1 MRACSILLVTLA
13 LGIAPEQSLAS
24 PGDISATHT
33 YIEANYALA
42 KAEVAAIG
50 PAQAKVE
57 QLNRQLAGEC
67 PLVGVGSPFDEA
79 SQPISHEVAVA
90 RWSLAFGTDARAIHA
105 FLNAVGRLRW
115 SNHAITRAAETYAK
129 SLNELAG
136 VSLPHLCSDVLSWK
150 ATGFRTISPAVLSL
164 VGRVEAI
171 ELKPVST
178 RVLTPYERG
187 GDAAIVARTKPL
199 EMKIAENEFVVG
211 YSDWIQVLQTLGLNE

>member
-1 MRACSILLVTLA
+1 LVTLA
-13 LGIAPEQSLAS
+13 LGIAPAQALSS
-24 PGDISATHT
+24 PRDIFATHAYT
-33 YIEANYALA
+33 EANYALA

-67 PLVGVGSPFDEA
+67 PLVGAGSPFDEA

-90 RWSLAFGTDARAIHA
+90 RWSLAFGTNARAIHA

-115 SNHAITRAAETYAK
+115 SNHAITRAAETYSK
-129 SLNELAG
+129 DLSELAG
-136 VSLPHLCSDVLSWK
+136 VPLPHLCSDVLLWK
-150 ATGFRTISPAVLSL
+150 ASGFQTISPAVLSL

-178 RVLTPYERG
+178 RLLAPYERG
-187 GDAAIVARTKPL
+187 GDAAIVARTKRL
-199 EMKIAENEFVVG
+199 ETRLSENEFVVG
-211 YSDWIQVLQTLGLNE
+211 YSDWLQLLQTLGLNE